1 MTFNCKFMA
10 SVRRQAAEAWL
21 GAEFDLWARSRS
33 YNHVICKEIWEVS
46 SQLVK
51 RNLACFAVTHIY
63 TAVG

>member
-1 MTFNCKFMA
+1 MA

-21 GAEFDLWARSRS
+21 GAAFDLWARSQS

-51 RNLACFAVTHIY
+51 RNLTHLCFAVTHIY
-63 TAVG
+63 TGLG